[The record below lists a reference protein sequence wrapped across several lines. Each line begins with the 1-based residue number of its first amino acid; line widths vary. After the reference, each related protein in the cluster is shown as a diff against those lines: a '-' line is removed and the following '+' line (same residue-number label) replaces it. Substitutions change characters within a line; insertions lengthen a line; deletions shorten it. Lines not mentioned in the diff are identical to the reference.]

1 MLRFVDIFKCIYV
14 GILSLCILSC
24 APQVQIGLIP
34 EVEAEAEVDTNSCT
48 LKATLSEEPDGEYAV
63 GFYYGRSEDELI
75 KVAGEWR
82 SSMTFSVQL
91 ASLEYDTEYF
101 YKAYVG
107 NGYNERCSVLGYF
120 RTQPEKVVPP
130 EDGPPSEDVLPLD
143 MEFEGLSATVEMNE
157 CILKAIISGELQAE
171 GYDVGFY
178 CNLTDDGLTRIPG
191 EWESPSSFIAHLTSL
206 EYDHAYVYK
215 AYIGNGVD
223 EICSC
228 TESFSTESETGEDD
242 SMILPFHTVTVGTM
256 EGELVVDVG
265 GGADFRVSIP
275 PPGSDWVTYEKDGR
289 TCKFFIYPNSEL
301 NDRECEVRF
310 FNMADDGLDILT
322 IYQPAVSL
330 TESNLPFNHVDI
342 SSEATEVKMMLLEEL
357 YSGIRLMMDGDNA
370 NEWVSLAS
378 RPDWKY
384 LELCLEVDENLTT
397 DERMGRWIITYDGF
411 DSVLTIVQKGRE
423 EFFEFEDPTVGKVCI
438 EAFDVDGDSRLSV
451 DELSLITYDGLDVLD
466 FSGSDISSFEEM
478 RFFLTVTEINGPVF
492 SGTKLKKIRLPK
504 NLRTLEDGVFKNCS
518 YLQDMVWEDLVFAS
532 VGKEVFMG
540 CKSLVWVD
548 THIVGESA
556 FENCTS
562 LAGVTQRTPEVPP
575 YAFRNCKSLGLF
587 EFNVNADGRHLI
599 GKEAFLGCI
608 SLPEFTIPEDIIEIQ
623 DKAFYGCS
631 CLNAVYMYPDTPPSL
646 GEDVFTGAS
655 SDLKIHVPSQSAD
668 LYKSSWPSLADRI
681 VEGDF

>member
-1 MLRFVDIFKCIYV
+1 MFKAYIFICR
-14 GILSLCILSC
+14 LLAMMMCSLWLFSC
-24 APQVQIGLIP
+24 APQPVVNQLP
-34 EVEAEAEVDTNSCT
+34 EPELTSIVDKDECELRATFAEELT
-48 LKATLSEEPDGEYAV
+48 GEYEI
-63 GFYYGRSEDELI
+63 GFYYGLVGEDM
-75 KVAGEWR
+75 KKCPA
-82 SSMTFSVQL
+82 Q
-91 ASLEYDTEYF
+91 
-101 YKAYVG
+101 
-107 NGYNERCSVLGYF
+107 
-120 RTQPEKVVPP
+120 
-130 EDGPPSEDVLPLD
+130 
-143 MEFEGLSATVEMNE
+143 
-157 CILKAIISGELQAE
+157 
-171 GYDVGFY
+171 
-178 CNLTDDGLTRIPG
+178 
-191 EWESPSSFIAHLTSL
+191 WESSLVFTAHLTSL
-206 EYDHAYVYK
+206 EYDTEYSYK
-215 AYIGNGVD
+215 AYVSNGYN
-223 EICSC
+223 EICSS
-228 TESFSTESETGEDD
+228 TESFWTQAFQSKPVTGEDD

-256 EGELVVDVG
+256 EGELIVDVG

-275 PPGSDWVTYEKDGR
+275 PPGSDWVAYEKDGR

-378 RPDWKY
+378 RSDWKY
-384 LELCLEVDENLTT
+384 LELFLEVDENLTT

-411 DSVLTIVQKGRE
+411 DSVLTIVQEGRE
-423 EFFEFEDPTVGKVCI
+423 EFFEFEDPIVGKVCL

-451 DELSLITYDGLDVLD
+451 DELSRIPYDGLDVLD

-646 GEDVFTGAS
+646 GEDVFTGAR
-655 SDLKIHVPSQSAD
+655 SDLKIHVPSQSVD
-668 LYKSSWPSLADRI
+668 LYKSSWPFLADRI
-681 VEGDF
+681 VEGGF